1 MFHEDLQIS
10 FFRTLGS
17 ANIAD
22 VICVLVDP
30 AINTYCILVR
40 FFCWFSVTKNNS
52 WLIMRDSAS
61 SFRSF
66 CYTHSIPQF
75 GSSMIIKWD
84 LFLNNKCFCAVRVN
98 SSHVIW
104 IQRIIRHSDPYIR
117 FDYVLFM
124 LSFCHHFYRSLN
136 PMMVALVRINGFFT
150 SMTKQRKSDF
160 SRPFQKFGSSS
171 FRYSIWTYI
180 WRLGS
185 DFIIT

>member
-40 FFCWFSVTKNNS
+40 FFWWFSVTKNNS

-66 CYTHSIPQF
+66 CYTHSISQF

-98 SSHVIW
+98 SSHVTW
-104 IQRIIRHSDPYIR
+104 IQRIIRHSLYQIWLCIVHAIFLPSFLQEFESHDGGLSQDKWVFYFNDEAEKER
-117 FDYVLFM
+117 FLKA
-124 LSFCHHFYRSLN
+124 LSD
-136 PMMVALVRINGFFT
+136 IWIKFFQVQYMNLHT
-150 SMTKQRKSDF
+150 
-160 SRPFQKFGSSS
+160 
-171 FRYSIWTYI
+171 